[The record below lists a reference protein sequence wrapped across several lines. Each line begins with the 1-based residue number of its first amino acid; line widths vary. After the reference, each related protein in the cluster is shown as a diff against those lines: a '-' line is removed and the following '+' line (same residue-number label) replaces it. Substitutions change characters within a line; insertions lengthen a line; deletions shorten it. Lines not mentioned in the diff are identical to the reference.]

1 MAPQASPRKLW
12 EHPDP
17 ESTQMGQFR
26 RALEKHTGQHFQG
39 YHDLH
44 NFSITQRATFW
55 DFCWKYANLIH
66 EGSYASVVN
75 ESARMDSIPHWFS
88 GIQLNFAENL
98 LFSASGDGRSTT
110 GKEDEKIAVVEVR
123 EGTAAVPLTWKAL
136 RSRTGRLMQ
145 AMKAHGV
152 KKGDRIAICASNSID
167 TLLVFLATT
176 ALGAIFSSSSTDM
189 GVKGILDRLLQIR
202 PRLLFMDDQ
211 AVYNGKTIDLRSK
224 MTAVVKGMQSVGE
237 FQGIVSQSR
246 FASRPLDVNHVP
258 KAQPIAAF
266 LAQSTSNTLEFER
279 MAFCDPFL
287 IVYSSGT
294 TGQPKCIAHS
304 VGGVL
309 LNAYKEGQLH
319 MELDEASVVLQY
331 TTTGWIMYLSAIQTL
346 LFGSRVIL
354 YDGSPFL
361 PHLSSLIKLA
371 EQQRVTHFGTSP
383 RYMYELQKA
392 NIQPRQIA
400 NLSSLTMVTSTGMVL
415 PESLFEWFYDQGFP
429 PHVRLN
435 NISGGTDLAG
445 CFGIGN
451 SLLPVYVGGC
461 AGMSL
466 GIPVDVYDPSIEGAG
481 VQGVPVEPGAAG
493 ELVAT
498 AAFPN
503 MPACFWGP
511 NGHKRYHGAYF
522 ARFDNVWTHGD
533 FVSVHPVT
541 KQLFFHG
548 RADGVLNPS
557 GVRFGSSEIYQVIES
572 EFPSEVVDSI
582 CVGQRR
588 PSDTDERVVLFLLL
602 KPGVV
607 FTPELVGRVKAAIR
621 QKLSSRHVPTF
632 IFDTPEIPT
641 TVNGKKVELPVK
653 QIVSGKKIKPSGTL
667 LNPQCLDYYY
677 QFAEVER
684 LAARGSK
691 LTTLNGSHDIA
702 IVRATVDSVPAV
714 LHLLD
719 TAVKWLVSQD
729 RIGQWGAAPFSENP
743 KNPERLREFATT
755 GHGLWL
761 AIKVA
766 DDTPVRDQNRLSD
779 TNAQT
784 VNGDTPGVVVGA
796 LAIGDKM
803 PYVPSVSEPELY
815 VRLLVTDRQCA
826 GNGIGKRLL
835 DHARHAANSAGVSLL
850 RVDCYAGGD
859 GKLVQY
865 YESQGFKR
873 LERLNLEGDWPCQV
887 LAQRLDAVEGDEGR

>member
-1 MAPQASPRKLW
+1 MASQASPRKLW

-26 RALEKHTGQHFQG
+26 RALEKHTGQHFQT
-39 YHDLH
+39 YHDLY
-44 NFSITQRATFW
+44 NFSITQRTSFW
-55 DFCWKYANLIH
+55 DFCWKYSNLIH
-66 EGSYASVVN
+66 EGTYTSVVN
-75 ESARMDSIPHWFS
+75 ESARMDSIPHWFL
-88 GIQLNFAENL
+88 GIRLNFAENL
-98 LFSASGDGRSTT
+98 LFSASRHGRSTI
-110 GKEDEKIAVVEVR
+110 GKEDEKIAIVEVR
-123 EGTAAVPLTWKAL
+123 EGAAGVPLTWKEL
-136 RSRTGRLMQ
+136 RSRTGRLIH

-224 MTAVVKGMQSVGE
+224 MAAVVKGMQSVGE
-237 FQGIVSQSR
+237 FQGIVAQSR
-246 FASRPLDVNHVP
+246 FASRPLNVNHVP

-266 LAQSTSNTLEFER
+266 LAKSTSDSLEFER
-279 MAFCDPFL
+279 TAFCDPFL

-309 LNAYKEGQLH
+309 INAYKEGQLH
-319 MELDEASVVLQY
+319 MELDETSVVLQY

-361 PHLSSLIKLA
+361 PHLSSLITLA

-392 NIQPRQIA
+392 NIQPREIA
-400 NLSSLTMVTSTGMVL
+400 DLSSLKMVTSTGMVL

-451 SLLPVYVGGC
+451 SLLPLYVGGC

-466 GIPVDVYDPSIEGAG
+466 GIPVDVYDPSVEGSG
-481 VQGVPVEPGAAG
+481 VKGVPVEEGAAG

-503 MPACFWGP
+503 MPACFWGAD
-511 NGHKRYHGAYF
+511 GHKRYHGAYF

-533 FVSVHPVT
+533 FVSIHPVT

-557 GVRFGSSEIYQVIES
+557 GVRFGSSEIYQVIEG
-572 EFPSEVVDSI
+572 EFPTEVVDSI

-607 FTPELVGRVKAAIR
+607 FTQELVGRVKAAIR

-632 IFDTPEIPT
+632 IFETPEIPT

-653 QIVSGKKIKPSGTL
+653 QIISGKRIKPSGTL

-677 QFAEVER
+677 QFAEVEKLVPR
-684 LAARGSK
+684 ESK
-691 LTTLNGSHDIA
+691 L
-702 IVRATVDSVPAV
+702 
-714 LHLLD
+714 
-719 TAVKWLVSQD
+719 
-729 RIGQWGAAPFSENP
+729 
-743 KNPERLREFATT
+743 
-755 GHGLWL
+755 
-761 AIKVA
+761 
-766 DDTPVRDQNRLSD
+766 
-779 TNAQT
+779 
-784 VNGDTPGVVVGA
+784 
-796 LAIGDKM
+796 
-803 PYVPSVSEPELY
+803 
-815 VRLLVTDRQCA
+815 
-826 GNGIGKRLL
+826 
-835 DHARHAANSAGVSLL
+835 
-850 RVDCYAGGD
+850 
-859 GKLVQY
+859 
-865 YESQGFKR
+865 
-873 LERLNLEGDWPCQV
+873 
-887 LAQRLDAVEGDEGR
+887 